1 MVVECPANVIGQK
14 MSVMKEITVI
24 GIVDKAVPLVQLIGC
39 ILENLHENNLLGLL
53 RKLAFMLHICNR
65 CTTLM

>member
-1 MVVECPANVIGQK
+1 MIVECAADVIGQK

-24 GIVDKAVPLVQLIGC
+24 GIVDKAVPLVLLIGC
-39 ILENLHENNLLGLL
+39 VSKNLHENNLLGLL

-65 CTTLM
+65 CTMVM